1 MSVVPMKRVQ
11 IVGLKRDRKAVLE
24 QIQRMGVVE
33 IESSLGEDAFFTA
46 QDTAGAKS
54 IFQKNCTLAEQA
66 LAILDEH
73 APEDKGMLAS
83 LEGRKTLTVAEYEEK
98 VRGRD
103 TAVTHA
109 KQIVALQKEYAEK
122 LADLPKL
129 EAQKISLE
137 PWMKYDLP
145 LDFEGTKTS
154 KVFVG
159 TVQGD
164 CSLTAL
170 YEALGDVAA
179 DAEIIGQTPQ
189 QTYLSVI
196 CGKKDAQAVAEALHK
211 LNFAKPPASSMNPA
225 KAIQDIEQKMEGRR
239 KEVDDL
245 KAKIA
250 SHADQRE
257 ELQFARDYFTMRADK
272 YEVIGGLG
280 QSKNTFIIDGYVPV
294 TKAEK
299 LETSL
304 TDRYTISV
312 ELTDPGEDEDVPVAL
327 KNNGFSAP
335 VESVVGSY
343 SLPGKGEIDPTF
355 LVSLFYYFLFG
366 MMLGD
371 AGYGLVIALA
381 TGFCLL
387 KFKNMEE
394 GMRKTLT
401 LFCFCGISTAIWGLI
416 FGSFFGDTVTVV
428 SGTFFGKEVSV
439 KPLWFAPLDNPMR
452 MLGYCFLIGLIHLFV
467 GLGVKLYQLLKA
479 GKVLDAIYD
488 VVFWYML
495 VGGCVVYLL
504 SMSMITEMLAIEWLV
519 PANVANIA
527 GIVAGIGAVGI
538 ILTGGRESKNWG
550 KRILKGLYA
559 FYGITSYLSDVLSY
573 SRLLALGLATS
584 VIASVFNKMGSMGG
598 KNIFGVIMFILVFLV
613 GQILNLLINLL
624 GAYVHTNRL
633 QFVEFF
639 GKFYEGGGREFRP
652 FTENTKYFK
661 IKEDI

>member
-33 IESSLGEDAFFTA
+33 IESSLGDDEFFTA
-46 QDTAGAKS
+46 MDTAGAKS

-122 LADLPKL
+122 LADIPKL

-137 PWMKYDLP
+137 PWMKFDLP
-145 LDFEGTKTS
+145 LDFEGTKTT

-164 CSLTAL
+164 VSLTDL
-170 YEALGDVAA
+170 YEAVGDVPV
-179 DAEIIGQTPQ
+179 DAEIIGNTPQ
-189 QTYLSVI
+189 QTYLSLI
-196 CGKKDAQAVAEALHK
+196 CSKKDAQTVAEALHK
-211 LNFAKPPASSMNPA
+211 LNFAKPPSSSMNPA
-225 KAIQDIEQKMEGRR
+225 KGIQDIESKMEQRN
-239 KEVDDL
+239 KEVEDL

-272 YEVIGGLG
+272 YEVIGSLG
-280 QSKNTFIIDGYVPV
+280 QSKNVFIIDGYVPA
-294 TKAEK
+294 TRAEK

-312 ELTDPGEDEDVPVAL
+312 ELTDPGEDENVPVVL

-371 AGYGLVIALA
+371 AGYGLLIALA

-394 GMRKTLT
+394 GMKKMLT
-401 LFCFCGISTAIWGLI
+401 LFFFCGISTAIWGLI

-452 MLGYCFLIGLIHLFV
+452 MLGYCFAIGLVHLFV
-467 GLGVKLYQLLKA
+467 GLGVKLYQCLKA

-488 VVFWYML
+488 CVFWYML

-504 SMSMITEMLAIEWLV
+504 SMDMITNMLAIEWLV
-519 PANVANIA
+519 PQSVANVAAIIA
-527 GIVAGIGAVGI
+527 GVGAVGI

-550 KRILKGLYA
+550 KRILKGLYS

-598 KNIFGVIMFILVFLV
+598 KNIFGVIMFIAVFLV

-639 GKFYEGGGREFRP
+639 GKFYEGGGREFHP

-661 IKEDI
+661 IKEDN